1 MFANLENNYLPIL
14 KIHTYV
20 KEFCEGKDGS
30 GSSMKKIFRAVV
42 TATRLDSV
50 NVQRVCIGRN
60 LCYGSYSSLFE

>member
-30 GSSMKKIFRAVV
+30 VSSMKKIFRAVV
-42 TATRLDSV
+42 NSH
-50 NVQRVCIGRN
+50 QMG
-60 LCYGSYSSLFE
+60 LCKCTKGLYREKSLLWFLF